1 VSGGRGDV
9 VDHQVA
15 GRARF
20 GQARVV
26 LPWLLAEANVAAR
39 GRLVAPGERFNRRM
53 FVSRKAIF
61 VVALLFVFAAIP
73 AIAGPVP
80 SKTAANQSL
89 DSRVAD
95 LSVVRE
101 VAANQQVSA
110 VLAANGFTQ
119 AEVEQRLAQMSPQD
133 LHQLSQNLE
142 QLQPAGLTRQEWIWI
157 GIGALAALILV
168 VALAD

>member
-1 VSGGRGDV
+1 
-9 VDHQVA
+9 
-15 GRARF
+15 
-20 GQARVV
+20 
-26 LPWLLAEANVAAR
+26 
-39 GRLVAPGERFNRRM
+39 M
-53 FVSRKAIF
+53 SRKIFF
-61 VVALLFVFAAIP
+61 VVALLLIVAAIP

-89 DSRVAD
+89 DSRTAD
-95 LSVVRE
+95 LAVVRE
-101 VAANQQVSA
+101 VAANEQVSA
-110 VLAANGFTQ
+110 VLTANGFTQ

>member
-1 VSGGRGDV
+1 
-9 VDHQVA
+9 
-15 GRARF
+15 
-20 GQARVV
+20 
-26 LPWLLAEANVAAR
+26 
-39 GRLVAPGERFNRRM
+39 M
-53 FVSRKAIF
+53 FVSRKVFF
-61 VVALLFVFAAIP
+61 VVALLLIIAAIP

-89 DSRVAD
+89 DSRAAD
-95 LSVVRE
+95 ISVVTA
-101 VAANQQVSA
+101 VAANEQVSA
-110 VLAANGFTQ
+110 VLTANGFTQ

>member
-1 VSGGRGDV
+1 
-9 VDHQVA
+9 
-15 GRARF
+15 
-20 GQARVV
+20 
-26 LPWLLAEANVAAR
+26 
-39 GRLVAPGERFNRRM
+39 M
-53 FVSRKAIF
+53 SRKVFF

-80 SKTAANQSL
+80 SKTAENQSL
-89 DSRVAD
+89 DSRTAD
-95 LSVVRE
+95 LSVVRA
-101 VAANQQVSA
+101 VAANEQVSA
-110 VLAANGFTQ
+110 VLTANGFSQ
-119 AEVEQRLAQMSPQD
+119 AEVEQRLAKMSPQD